1 MRKSTNDLFDTDN
14 DTRFKTMYAQAF
26 KDHTNKVNG
35 STSASLMSPVANK
48 NIYPVASKITTP
60 VRASLNT
67 IDVRKPPLAAHG
79 SPDPKLRYIIFDLIK
94 VRPSTQIQPSTSHK
108 GKESKSIFH

>member
-1 MRKSTNDLFDTDN
+1 VRKSTNDLFATDN

-26 KDHTNKVNG
+26 KDHTGKTNG
-35 STSASLMSPVANK
+35 SNSASMMSPVANK

-67 IDVRKPPLAAHG
+67 IDIRKPPLGAQA
-79 SPDPKLRYIIFDLIK
+79 SPDPKLRYFIFDLISI
-94 VRPSTQIQPSTSHK
+94 RASTQIQPSTSHK

>member
-1 MRKSTNDLFDTDN
+1 MAYNRSSSKQQQLQVRKSTNDLFEGDN

-26 KDHTNKVNG
+26 KDHTGKANG
-35 STSASLMSPVANK
+35 GSNSTSMMSPVANK

-67 IDVRKPPLAAHG
+67 IDIRKPPLG
-79 SPDPKLRYIIFDLIK
+79 S
-94 VRPSTQIQPSTSHK
+94 
-108 GKESKSIFH
+108 